1 MNNLPFTKELRK
13 QARKAA
19 EYYAKRNETIDFAI
33 AIDFWIKN
41 LELRIAQED
50 VEQAKILFEKTFFL
64 GRIKGNIIQPDK
76 IIQQNYKEVME
87 NFLDLEY
94 LKQQK
99 GQNSQVFDEVFLSN
113 YWLLFFGFF
122 IAASVG
128 YGIYIRNRTF
138 GSKQEETVGS
148 EPANQSCTQLNT
160 ISDKSPLSG
169 VQIRQTAKP
178 KAIQYQKF
186 SVVFVVNVSHQNIID
201 NIKLSGFITPEI
213 SDGLC
218 RATKALWAG
227 KSSDFSRTQ
236 LNQRWISS
244 QENTSPDIEST
255 FDVHLIWVE
264 FEESEL
270 HPGFKENKKLSAR
283 LAAFQWLAKI
293 RPRANVSQRLP
304 DSSYTQTEV
313 YRL

>member
-1 MNNLPFTKELRK
+1 MNNLPFNEELSK
-13 QARKAA
+13 QASQTAD
-19 EYYAKRNETIDFAI
+19 YYAKRNEIIDFEI
-33 AIDFWIKN
+33 AIDFWIDTLGLCEDIDK
-41 LELRIAQED
+41 ED
-50 VEQAKILFEKTFFL
+50 VEQAKTLFEKTFFL
-64 GRIKGNIIQPDK
+64 VRTKVNNIIPQYN
-76 IIQQNYKEVME
+76 IIQQNYRQVME
-87 NFLDLEY
+87 KFLDLEH
-94 LKQQK
+94 LNLQQQK
-99 GQNSQVFDEVFLSN
+99 GQNSQEVSVFLSN
-113 YWLLFFGFF
+113 YLLLCFGFF
-122 IAASVG
+122 IIASVLV
-128 YGIYIRNRTF
+128 YGIYIRNKAS
-138 GSKQEETVGS
+138 GSKQPGTVND
-148 EPANQSCTQLNT
+148 EPANQSCKQPNN
-160 ISDKSPLSG
+160 LSG
-169 VQIRQTAKP
+169 VTIPQTPKG
-178 KAIQYQKF
+178 KAIQYQNF

-201 NIKLSGFITPEI
+201 NIKRSGFITPEI

-264 FEESEL
+264 FKESEL

-304 DSSYTQTEV
+304 DISYTQTEV